1 MSLPKSLQSKIE
13 FRKAENSFRSLKTN
27 QNLIDFSSNDFFGL
41 AQNQEL
47 ISETTEKFNSISNK
61 FLGATGSRLISGNTP
76 FHQKLEEK
84 LAKIHQSESA
94 LLFNSGYN
102 ANLGLLSSIP
112 QKNDTILMDEKVHA
126 SIKDGARLSFAKK
139 LNFKHNNSDD
149 LEKKLSKSEGEKY
162 VIVESLYSMDG
173 DFCDIEN
180 ILKACEKHNAH
191 LIVANTVVNGY
202 NFDEVWFLFSDEG
215 YALNHKGEELLSLK
229 NRILLLKNAILDNP
243 YFKLAKL
250 DYKNDENNSVAESL
264 LKISSKYK
272 DYKFSLIMGADY
284 LYDIDSLKSSK
295 YIENNF
301 PIFYYERG
309 GAYMSNINKVVRV
322 ESVDRNIKKIEGL
335 LETNISSSKV
345 RRILIE
351 ENGIDK
357 LKYIV
362 PEACLNVLEQKGFYK
377 TNKLKKITNE

>member
-1 MSLPKSLQSKIE
+1 MLTNKEKNLLFSIIAKETGLSKEDVISKI
-13 FRKAENSFRSLKTN
+13 RKPDYADARRIFAVIIKCNFKSSLRDIGNILGGRDHAT
-27 QNLIDFSSNDFFGL
+27 IISSIKKHD
-41 AQNQEL
+41 EL
-47 ISETTEKFNSISNK
+47 YESNKKYIEKYNSINSKFLVNKLVSSKASHSIRELKQKKTKILHQLERDIVMIKRLSNK
-61 FLGATGSRLISGNTP
+61 NSKKPSNVGLFIGS
-76 FHQKLEEK
+76 
-84 LAKIHQSESA
+84 
-94 LLFNSGYN
+94 FNP
-102 ANLGLLSSIP
+102 I
-112 QKNDTILMDEKVHA
+112 
-126 SIKDGARLSFAKK
+126 
-139 LNFKHNNSDD
+139 
-149 LEKKLSKSEGEKY
+149 
-162 VIVESLYSMDG
+162 
-173 DFCDIEN
+173 
-180 ILKACEKHNAH
+180 HNAH